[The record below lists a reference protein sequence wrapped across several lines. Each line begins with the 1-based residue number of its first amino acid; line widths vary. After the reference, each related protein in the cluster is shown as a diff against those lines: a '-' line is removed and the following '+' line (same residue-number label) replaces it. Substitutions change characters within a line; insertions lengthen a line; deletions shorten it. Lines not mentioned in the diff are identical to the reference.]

1 MTDEQVQGSQRDT
14 TLEELKQQRGSSKGK
29 LECRLGIV
37 ESHYK
42 QASYYQS
49 QIERLSPRDN
59 GRAEIEELFCKQRHH
74 SLLHKQLEP
83 TCPQK
88 EEEPSSSSAATHS
101 TFQNK
106 PSPQVSAVILATALV
121 LVRDSEGKYQLG
133 RALLDSC
140 SQVNFISETLCKS
153 LNLKKCT
160 NSTDVS
166 GVGSSKLRVTHK
178 TQTTIRSRLNNFNM
192 SLEFLVSRNITGYH
206 PDENLSVNDFNLP
219 SNIELADPEFHR
231 RRGIDILLGAE
242 SFFSLLSVGQIKLG
256 ENLPTL
262 QKTLLGWIVS
272 GKYTSQMAISSQRSN
287 YSIVQ
292 HKDIFQEIN
301 KNIEMLW
308 KIDVVESK
316 CQNMSREQKVC
327 EDHFV
332 KNASVQ
338 SDGRLMVRL
347 PFKGDPNLLGDSR
360 DIALRRFF
368 SIERKLNKNPE
379 LKEDYSKFLKEYEE
393 LGHMS
398 QVDDTNISVPNYY
411 IPHHCVLRPSSVST
425 KLRVVFDAS
434 CRTSSQTSLNE
445 IMMVGPTIQN
455 NLLITLLRFRCHRY
469 GMTADIVKMYRQ
481 VLVHPEDRQL
491 QLILWRDDST
501 NPIKTFALN
510 TVTYGTASAPYLAIR
525 SLHYAAERFP
535 NPYEVGKG
543 IIMNDFYVDDMVT
556 GADDLVSLKRIK
568 KEVTEILSYSKFS
581 LSKWHSNYPGY
592 VSSEDEVKEMKL
604 NDDVTSTLDMTW
616 HSDNDTFHF
625 EFRPSKTWHTEY
637 LAQLQNRYRWKNPQ
651 QNLQVND
658 MVLIHEDN
666 VSPMKWAIGR
676 VTKLIPGADGFV
688 RVAEVK
694 TSQTTLKRPVAKLA
708 VLPKE

>member
-29 LECRLGIV
+29 
-37 ESHYK
+37 
-42 QASYYQS
+42 
-49 QIERLSPRDN
+49 
-59 GRAEIEELFCKQRHH
+59 
-74 SLLHKQLEP
+74 P

-153 LNLKKCT
+153 LNVKKCT

-206 PDENLSVNDFNLP
+206 PDENLSANNFNLP

-272 GKYTSQMAISSQRSN
+272 GKYTSQTAVSSQRST

-308 KIDVVESK
+308 KIDVVENK

-332 KNASVQ
+332 KNVSVQ

-347 PFKGDPNLLGDSR
+347 AFKGDPNVLGDSR

-425 KLRVVFDAS
+425 KLHVVFDAS

-501 NPIKTFALN
+501 KPIKTFALN

-568 KEVTEILSYSKFS
+568 NEVTEILSYSKFS

-604 NDDVTSTLDMTW
+604 NDDVTSTLDPNDLEALTPG
-616 HSDNDTFHF
+616 HLLIGCPLQCIPEKIKYDSDISHLQQWQRISAIKSHF
-625 EFRPSKTWHTEY
+625 WSRWHTEY

-666 VSPMKWAIGR
+666 VPPMKWAIGR